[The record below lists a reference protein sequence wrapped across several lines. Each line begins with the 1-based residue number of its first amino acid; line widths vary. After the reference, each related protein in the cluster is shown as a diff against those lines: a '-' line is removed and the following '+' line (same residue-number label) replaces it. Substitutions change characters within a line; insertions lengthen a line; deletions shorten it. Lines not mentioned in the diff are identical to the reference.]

1 MWYVNV
7 NFYESYAP
15 FLYFTF
21 AKFWFL
27 DDNLWAKS
35 QMYGMPFRHFLLK
48 LLQYTRNYNITLCQQ
63 QFIIIFILLYF
74 FLRKNGISYINP
86 HVSGYNQRLIP
97 IQVAAREKCRILL
110 YVITHRTRSLSSM
123 IEVSR
128 GCQGE
133 M

>member
-1 MWYVNV
+1 LASGDPLPTAIYYH
-7 NFYESYAP
+7 FY
-15 FLYFTF
+15 
-21 AKFWFL
+21 
-27 DDNLWAKS
+27 
-35 QMYGMPFRHFLLK
+35 
-48 LLQYTRNYNITLCQQ
+48 
-63 QFIIIFILLYF
+63 FIVF

>member
-1 MWYVNV
+1 MPLFCTSHLL
-7 NFYESYAP
+7 NFGFWMITCERKVRCMVCLFDISYWSYYSIHVITIFELTKVSLASGDP
-15 FLYFTF
+15 LPTAIYYHFYF
-21 AKFWFL
+21 
-27 DDNLWAKS
+27 
-35 QMYGMPFRHFLLK
+35 
-48 LLQYTRNYNITLCQQ
+48 IV
-63 QFIIIFILLYF
+63 F